1 VWTDFVSPREI
12 VVASDL
18 TDTEI
23 LLPHVIAQAQAT
35 GARVTIVH
43 AVGNTSLG
51 SSMKMFDPSRDEVSI
66 AQTILHQM
74 ENSLRS
80 AGIECTVVAK
90 PGLAVDT
97 VNGEIKRIGAGR
109 LIIGTHSHGP
119 AGQAMI
125 GCVAN
130 ALLQTADIPVF
141 VIGPGATNSAE
152 HARPRRILH
161 PVALSGHYS
170 ESAEFASEIAACYR
184 ANLVLLHL
192 INPAGATGF
201 YANEIATR
209 DEAALEAL
217 SSSLTPRPEV
227 VTEYG
232 EIVPEILR
240 SVETSKS
247 DWIIMGFSHD
257 FPWWSMQNNHAY
269 QVIAESPCPV
279 LTLHSRI
286 FTSIDLPP
294 EIIAQSA

>member
-1 VWTDFVSPREI
+1 
-12 VVASDL
+12 
-18 TDTEI
+18 
-23 LLPHVIAQAQAT
+23 
-35 GARVTIVH
+35 
-43 AVGNTSLG
+43 
-51 SSMKMFDPSRDEVSI
+51 MFDPSRDEVLI
-66 AQTILHQM
+66 AQRILHQM
-74 ENSLRS
+74 ENSLKS
-80 AGIECTVVAK
+80 VGIECTVVAK
-90 PGLAVDT
+90 PGLAVDI
-97 VNGEIKRIGAGR
+97 VNAEIKRIGAAR

-161 PVALSGHYS
+161 PVAISGQYR
-170 ESAEFASEIAACYR
+170 ESAELATEIAACYR

-209 DEAALEAL
+209 DQAALETL

-232 EIVPEILR
+232 EVVPEILN
-240 SVETSKS
+240 SAKTSMP

-257 FPWWSMQNNHAY
+257 FPWWSMQNNQAY

-279 LTLHSRI
+279 LALHNRI
-286 FTSIDLPP
+286 FTRMEHCS
-294 EIIAQSA
+294 EITAQSA